1 MTKFTRRMNISTAS
15 NARSHRDSGHRRTLK
30 ALGGALIALAMAVLT
45 APGMAREDAPETGTN
60 ESPDLHSLYL
70 SRHFFT
76 LRDRLALPSNVNSD
90 DPRIGLYHAAIQSAF
105 NQPAES
111 NRIIRGLLGRRDL
124 PFALEMRLLHME
136 LENDLR
142 LTDYNGALEAANQIL
157 TRPTGRGSATPQ
169 AYAQRMLP
177 LLEALRDTPPQVAE
191 KLGFS
196 RLALG
201 QARRMPIEIGGKK
214 KRFALDTGANFSVIM
229 RSEAEKLGLAIRPA
243 DLKVSTSTTKEV
255 LADVAVAEEMVIGK
269 MRYQNVVFLVFPDQD
284 LSFPGGER
292 VPGLVGFPV
301 VNAMDEVR
309 FRRDDV
315 LEIPQDPPRR
325 SVDNLALNDLE
336 PLVRARYN
344 RDDLLCRLDTG
355 AEKTDFYE
363 PFFRRYRQR
372 IEGNGKQVEVTRGG
386 VGGYQDFEAYRLARF
401 LLNIA
406 GLDIS
411 LRKVDILTQ
420 PTRPPHLNYL
430 DCNVGRDALEQFP
443 AYVINFR
450 DMALILE

>member
-1 MTKFTRRMNISTAS
+1 MAPAMTWQ
-15 NARSHRDSGHRRTLK
+15 D
-30 ALGGALIALAMAVLT
+30 
-45 APGMAREDAPETGTN
+45 EPEAGSS
-60 ESPDLHSLYL
+60 EGPDLHSLYL
-70 SRHFFT
+70 SRHFFA
-76 LRDRLALPSNVNSD
+76 LRDQLALPSNVDSN

-105 NQPAES
+105 NRPAES
-111 NRIIRGLLGRRDL
+111 NRIIKGLLGRRNL
-124 PFALEMRLLHME
+124 HFALQMRLLHMK
-136 LENDLR
+136 LDNDLR
-142 LTDYNGALEAANQIL
+142 LADYNGALEVADQIL
-157 TRPTGRGSATPQ
+157 TAPTGRGSATPQ
-169 AYAQRMLP
+169 AYARRMLP
-177 LLEALRDTPPQVAE
+177 LLEALRDTPAQVAE

-201 QARRMPIEIGGKK
+201 QTRRIPVEIAGKK
-214 KRFALDTGANFSVIM
+214 RRFALDTGANFSVVM
-229 RSEAEKLGLAIRPA
+229 RSEAEKLGLEIRPA
-243 DLKVSTSTTKEV
+243 KLKVSTSTTKEV
-255 LADVAVAEEMVIGK
+255 LADVAVAEEVVIGK

-292 VPGLVGFPV
+292 VPGLLGFPV

-355 AEKTDFYE
+355 AKKTDFYE
-363 PFFRRYRQR
+363 PFFRRYRER
-372 IEGNGKQVEVTRGG
+372 IEGNGNQVTVTRGG
-386 VGGYQDFEAYRLARF
+386 VGGFQDFKAYRLARF
-401 LLNIA
+401 LITIA
-406 GLDIS
+406 GLDVS

-420 PTRPPHLNYL
+420 PTRPPYLNYL
-430 DCNVGRDALEQFP
+430 DCNVGLDALEQFP
-443 AYVINFR
+443 AYVLNFR